1 MAGER
6 APDRPSRHGVRSGQ
20 LDGIDTL
27 TLTSAAAGGLEARF
41 APGAGMVGCSLLHAG
56 EELLGERDGLGAY
69 AERPST
75 MGIPLLYPWAN
86 RLAEFEFQVAGRS
99 ITLDPDSP
107 RLELDPNGLPI
118 HGLMSG
124 IPGWKVEAHEAD
136 RDRALLRASFP
147 FDDASGLTAAFP
159 FPHEVTISAEL
170 RENTLSIRTSVAP
183 TNGGPLPVS
192 FGFHP
197 YLRLPD
203 VPRAE
208 WRMSVSVREHL
219 VLDGLGLPT
228 GEREPARIEDGTL
241 GERTFDDGFTA
252 SEGDP
257 FVLSGGGR
265 EIELTFVHGYPFAQL
280 YAPEDDDVVAFEP
293 MTAPTNALVS
303 GSDLPVVEPGGLY
316 DAAFELR
323 VRALRV
329 RAS

>member
-1 MAGER
+1 VNGGEP
-6 APDRPSRHGVRSGQ
+6 AADRLSGHGVRSGK

-27 TLTSAAAGGLEARF
+27 TLESPAAGGVEARF

-56 EELLGERDGLGAY
+56 EELLGQRNGLRAY

-75 MGIPLLYPWAN
+75 IGIPLLYPWAN
-86 RLAEFEFQVAGRS
+86 RLAEFEFEVAGRS
-99 ITLDPDSP
+99 ITLDRDSP

-124 IPGWKVEAHEAD
+124 IPGWHVEAHEAD
-136 RDRALLRASFP
+136 RDRALLGASFA

-159 FPHEVTISAEL
+159 FPHKVTIAAEL
-170 RENTLSIRTSVAP
+170 RGAALSIRTVVAP
-183 TNGGPLPVS
+183 TGDGPLPVS

-208 WRMSVSVREHL
+208 WRISVPVREHL
-219 VLDGLGLPT
+219 VLDGRGLPT
-228 GEREPARIEDGTL
+228 GEREAARIEDAPL

-252 SEGDP
+252 FEGDP

-265 EIELTFVHGYPFAQL
+265 EIRLEFIRGYPFAQL
-280 YAPEDDDVVAFEP
+280 YAPGDDDVVAFEP
-293 MTAPTNALVS
+293 MTAPINALVS
-303 GSDLPVVEPGGLY
+303 KSDLTVIEAGDSY
-316 DAAFELR
+316 EAAFELT
-323 VRALRV
+323 VTPG
-329 RAS
+329 S

>member
-1 MAGER
+1 VTAGER
-6 APDRPSRHGVRSGQ
+6 ASDRPSGQGVRSVQ
-20 LDGIDTL
+20 HDGIETL
-27 TLTSAAAGGLEARF
+27 MLESAAAGGVEARF

-56 EELLGERDGLGAY
+56 EELLGQRDGLRAY

-124 IPGWKVEAHEAD
+124 IPGWHVEAHEAD
-136 RDRALLRASFP
+136 RDRALLRASFA

-159 FPHEVTISAEL
+159 FPHEVKIAAEL
-170 RENTLSIRTSVAP
+170 RESTLSIRTAVAP
-183 TNGGPLPVS
+183 TGDGPLPVS

-197 YLRLPD
+197 YLRVPD

-208 WRMSVSVREHL
+208 WRISVPVREHL
-219 VLDGLGLPT
+219 LVDGRGLPT
-228 GEREPARIEDGTL
+228 GDREPARIGDGPL
-241 GERTFDDGFTA
+241 GERTFDDGYTSLQGEPFTLA
-252 SEGDP
+252 
-257 FVLSGGGR
+257 GGGR
-265 EIELTFVHGYPFAQL
+265 EIRLTFVRGYPFAQL

-303 GSDLPVVEPGGLY
+303 GSDLTVIEAGDSY
-316 DAAFELR
+316 EAAFELT
-323 VRALRV
+323 VT
-329 RAS
+329 SDS